1 MATDVTNYQCPA
13 CIAPLRFSSDSGK
26 LECDYCGES
35 YTVEEV
41 EKFYAA
47 KTESAAAAYEKKID
61 KFEKKQQEMAAE
73 GFEED
78 QNLIQFNC
86 PSCGAE
92 LISDETTAATSCP
105 YCGNPNI
112 IPGKL
117 SGAFKP
123 DYVIPFKFDKNEAI
137 KALKKHYAKKPLLPS
152 AFSKQ
157 NHIEEIKGV
166 YVPFW
171 LFDCDTQGNCKYRA
185 TTSRSWR
192 EGDYI
197 CTETKYYDVE
207 RGGDLQ
213 FNNIP
218 VDASS
223 KMPDEHMESI
233 EPFDYDEL
241 KEFSLAYLPGFLAD
255 KFDVDS
261 EQCRVRAFKRAEL
274 TTEQEFLNTISGY
287 DSVTKVGG
295 GVNVTGQDKKYGLL
309 PVWMLYTKWQNKDF
323 LFAMNGQTGK
333 LIGDLPISWPKFF
346 GYFAGLWAAFSGLFI
361 ALRMFVL

>member
-13 CIAPLRFSSDSGK
+13 CSAPLRFASESGR

-35 YTVEEV
+35 YTVAEV
-41 EKFYAA
+41 EEFYAA
-47 KTESAAAAYEKKID
+47 KAESAAAAYEKKMD
-61 KFEKKQQEMAAE
+61 SAEKKQQEMAEA
-73 GFEED
+73 GFEGAD
-78 QNLIQFNC
+78 SLVQFNC

-92 LISDETTAATSCP
+92 LISDESTAATSCP

-117 SGAFKP
+117 SGDFKP
-123 DYVIPFKFDKNEAI
+123 DFVIPFKFNKQEAI
-137 KALKKHYAKKPLLPS
+137 AALKKHYAKKPLLPS

-171 LFDCDTQGNCKYRA
+171 LFDCDTQGNCEYQA
-185 TTSRSWR
+185 TNSRTWR
-192 EGDYI
+192 EGDYL
-197 CTETKYYDVE
+197 CTETEYYHVE
-207 RGGDLQ
+207 RGGELQ
-213 FNNIP
+213 FKGMP
-218 VDASS
+218 VDGST

-233 EPFDYDEL
+233 EPYDYNEL
-241 KEFSLAYLPGFLAD
+241 KEFSLAYLPGYLAD
-255 KFDVDS
+255 KYDVSS
-261 EQCRVRAFKRAEL
+261 EESQVRAFERSRL
-274 TTEQEFLNTISGY
+274 TMEQELLNTITGY
-287 DSVTKVGG
+287 DNVTKVGG
-295 GVNVTGQDKKYGLL
+295 KVEVCDHSVKYGLL

-346 GYFAGLWAAFSGLFI
+346 GYLGGLWAAFSGLFI
-361 ALRMFVL
+361 AIRAFFF